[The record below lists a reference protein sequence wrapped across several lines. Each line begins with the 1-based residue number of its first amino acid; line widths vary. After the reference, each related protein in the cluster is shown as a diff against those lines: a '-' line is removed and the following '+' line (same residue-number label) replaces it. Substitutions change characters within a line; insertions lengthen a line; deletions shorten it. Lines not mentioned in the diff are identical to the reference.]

1 VWFRVIIFFILLFY
15 FIFISDYSIMVKK
28 NANGRRGGRRGLG
41 RGGYMKF
48 TRSECA
54 KQARRLKAKKEN
66 KANA

>member
-1 VWFRVIIFFILLFY
+1 
-15 FIFISDYSIMVKK
+15 MVKK